1 MPHCGTVQKSKEYRR
16 KRRNRYHSIQ
26 INDSSLSWR
35 GTNTSM
41 KSSGVWLQ
49 FLLKSAFD
57 IARGNE
63 IAIFSI
69 FFKIM

>member
-49 FLLKSAFD
+49 LLLKSAFD

>member
-16 KRRNRYHSIQ
+16 KRRNRYNNIQ

-35 GTNTSM
+35 STNTSM